1 MLVIQ
6 AIVKSANISGAKP
19 RDSECG
25 VFDHFCGRFDPKTAD
40 SGHEKIGTV
49 LAN

>member
-6 AIVKSANISGAKP
+6 AIVTLANIYGAK
-19 RDSECG
+19 RRVAQCG
-25 VFDHFCGRFDPKTAD
+25 VFDHFYGRFDPKTPD
-40 SGHEKIGTV
+40 SSHEKIGTV